1 MASVTGTVERRS
13 LRLSPSAAVT
23 VVGTVVG
30 LVLARSVFVAA
41 HRPLSWAA
49 AAVAA
54 AVVLDPI
61 VDRLARFLPRV
72 PAVLATL
79 LALAVV
85 GVGTTYL
92 VFDGIEGEINRLQT
106 VAPDAARA
114 VEDRTDR
121 VGELAR
127 DFHLQERVA
136 SSVDALDTRVT
147 GGGDVLRSTAGTAP
161 VYLVGAIL
169 TIFLMTYGPRIA
181 ASALSQDPD
190 LARRRRVADTVGPA
204 VRRARLA
211 VLLTVAH
218 ASTVGLLV
226 GGVATT
232 LELPAPSA
240 IGFAAAVFSLLP
252 HVGVV
257 VGSLPLLLLT
267 LGFRSGT
274 AALVLTVI
282 VVVAQAVDSLVMRPH
297 IARRSLTIGLFVPW
311 VVALVGYSVY
321 GIGGAGYSLIYAV
334 FALAVLDRLSEQ
346 NDARMAVA
354 AA

>member
-13 LRLSPSAAVT
+13 LRLSPGAAFT
-23 VVGTVVG
+23 IVGTVVG

-54 AVVLDPI
+54 AVVLDPV

-72 PAVLATL
+72 PAVLLTL
-79 LALAVV
+79 VGVAAV
-85 GVGTTYL
+85 GVGTTYA
-92 VFDGIEGEINRLQT
+92 VFDGIEAEINRLQT
-106 VAPDAARA
+106 VAPDAATA
-114 VEDRTDR
+114 IEERTDR

-127 DFHLQERVA
+127 DFQLGDRVA
-136 SSVDALDTRVT
+136 ASVDALDTRVT

-161 VYLVGAIL
+161 VYLVGAVL

-181 ASALSQDPD
+181 GSALDQDPD
-190 LARRRRVADTVGPA
+190 ADRRRRVADVLGPA
-204 VRRARLA
+204 VVRARRA

-226 GGVATT
+226 GGIAAA
-232 LELPAPSA
+232 LDLPAPSA
-240 IGFAAAVFSLLP
+240 IGFAAAVFALLP

-274 AALVLTVI
+274 AALVLTV
-282 VVVAQAVDSLVMRPH
+282 VVLLAQTLDSLVMRPH

-311 VVALVGYSVY
+311 VVALIAYSVY
-321 GIGGAGYSLIYAV
+321 GIGGAGYGLIYAV
-334 FALAVLDRLSEQ
+334 FALAVLDRLAEQ
-346 NDARMAVA
+346 DDGRPA
-354 AA
+354 ASG

>member
-13 LRLSPSAAVT
+13 LRLSPAAAVT
-23 VVGTVVG
+23 IVATVVG

-54 AVVLDPI
+54 AVVLDPV
-61 VDRLARFLPRV
+61 VDRLARVLPRV

-79 LALAVV
+79 LALAAV

-92 VFDGIEGEINRLQT
+92 VFDGIEGEINRLQS
-106 VAPDAARA
+106 VAPDAAQA
-114 VEDRTDR
+114 IEGRTDQ

-127 DFHLQERVA
+127 DFHLEDRVI

-169 TIFLMTYGPRIA
+169 TVFLMTYGPRIA
-181 ASALSQDPD
+181 AGALAQDPD
-190 LARRRRVADTVGPA
+190 PARRHRVADTVGPA
-204 VRRARLA
+204 VARARRA

-218 ASTVGLLV
+218 AATVGLLV
-226 GGVATT
+226 GGVATA

-240 IGFAAAVFSLLP
+240 IGFAAAVFALLP

-257 VGSLPLLLLT
+257 VGTLPLLLLT

-274 AALVLTVI
+274 AAIVLTV
-282 VVVAQAVDSLVMRPH
+282 VVLVAQAIDSLVMRPH
-297 IARRSLTIGLFVPW
+297 IAQRSLTIGLFVPW

-321 GIGGAGYSLIYAV
+321 GVGGAGYGLIYAV
-334 FALAVLDRLSEQ
+334 FALAILDRLAEQ
-346 NDARMAVA
+346 NDARMAVP
-354 AA
+354 